1 MTDLDPT
8 RQRLLDAAGP
18 IFAEKGYNAA
28 SVRDITDRAGV
39 NVSAVNYYF
48 RSKEQLYLETVRT
61 AYEAIAETAALTP
74 PKPGG
79 PAADRLR
86 RFVRA
91 FLTRLLQDDGE
102 PWHRALIMRELAEP
116 TVACAHIVEGFIR
129 PTVQAL
135 QGILDDL
142 LPPDVPARKRQLI
155 ACSIAGQ
162 CLHYVHGRHV
172 IPYIVGHDAARDLTL
187 DTLAEHIA
195 EFSLAAITKLYPAR
209 KHGART

>member
-1 MTDLDPT
+1 MADHDPT
-8 RQRLLDAAGP
+8 CERVLDAAGE
-18 IFAEKGYNAA
+18 IFAEKGFKAA
-28 SVRDITDRAGV
+28 AVRDITDRAGV

-61 AYEAIAETAALTP
+61 AYEAIAEAAALTP

-91 FLTRLLQDDGE
+91 FLTRLLRDDGE
-102 PWHRALIMRELAEP
+102 PWHRALIMREVSEP

-129 PTVQAL
+129 PTVQTL
-135 QGILDDL
+135 LGILDDL
-142 LPPDVPARKRQLI
+142 LPPGAPAQKRQLI

-172 IPYIVGHDAARDLTL
+172 IPYIVGEDAARHLTI
-187 DTLAEHIA
+187 DVLAEHIA
-195 EFSLAAITKLYPAR
+195 EFSLAAVAKLYPAR